1 MESTGGV
8 LENPYNTGPGPDAFI
23 SSTYYKP
30 TKITT
35 HHSKKYYKKKEYKKG
50 QITFIDCTKMGLGC
64 RRREQLGPRFKFT
77 DP

>member
-1 MESTGGV
+1 MVSTGGV

-35 HHSKKYYKKKEYKKG
+35 HHSKKYYKKKRVQKGANHLYRLHKNGARLQKKRT
-50 QITFIDCTKMGLGC
+50 I
-64 RRREQLGPRFKFT
+64 RAEV
-77 DP
+77 